1 MPLYDFEC
9 AQGHKFER
17 FVPLADFDMAQHC
30 ACGAASFRL
39 ISRVAIAVENV
50 EYTCPVTGSPILS
63 KRAHE
68 DNLKR
73 HNCILAEPGL
83 EQELTSRRKAKDEE
97 FEKSIDQTVEKEWD
111 GYSGEK
117 REALAKE
124 LLNGADLTV
133 ERK

>member
-1 MPLYDFEC
+1 MPLYDFKC
-9 AQGHKFER
+9 GQGHKFEL
-17 FVPLADFDMAQHC
+17 FVPLANFDMVQFC
-30 ACGAASFRL
+30 SCGMPAVRL
-39 ISRVAIAVENV
+39 VSAPAIAVENV
-50 EYTCPVTGSPILS
+50 EYTCPVTGTPILS

-83 EQELTSRRKAKDEE
+83 EQELNSRRKAKDAE
-97 FEKSIDQTVEKEWD
+97 FEKSIDETVEKEWD

-124 LLNGADLTV
+124 LLHGADLLV